1 MHVTYCVTWIYLSRY
16 QAVRLCMNLV
26 FECVLTCFFVGGW
39 VLPELQQICVC
50 NLDPVLIREAM
61 YCLFWCDC
69 DFLCGWPLGVFPH
82 PPSTFQVCVWVKS
95 FGPVWCTWAQTLSF
109 HLASMGSLQ
118 STWKARGE
126 DSDIY
131 LFWVLLNDLH
141 WDMWYHRSFPFTV
154 VATQLLHIA
163 LTSYGHAI
171 GVWMHLASQ
180 KRVPLPCLLLRILP
194 QRLGWIVYHSLNLI
208 AVVSGQRVHVAL
220 PTLSRNCLSTDC
232 WVATTRGPSLLGQ
245 FLGLW
250 AASWL
255 FQSWVQMDWYL
266 WLLKELPAVLLGL
279 WVGHQSI
286 GFCVVLPVLIC
297 FLLLCGW
304 HVPPCLSFVVDTVC
318 ETFVWCSASGIFV
331 SSPDLWSVCPGQIQ
345 FGLVL
350 PRVGGFGSLLLVPL
364 CLHCYCGGDCFDP
377 FGKFVNYHK
386 AITIP
391 PFGTR

>member
-1 MHVTYCVTWIYLSRY
+1 M
-16 QAVRLCMNLV
+16 
-26 FECVLTCFFVGGW
+26 
-39 VLPELQQICVC
+39 
-50 NLDPVLIREAM
+50 
-61 YCLFWCDC
+61 
-69 DFLCGWPLGVFPH
+69 
-82 PPSTFQVCVWVKS
+82 
-95 FGPVWCTWAQTLSF
+95 
-109 HLASMGSLQ
+109 
-118 STWKARGE
+118 
-126 DSDIY
+126 
-131 LFWVLLNDLH
+131 
-141 WDMWYHRSFPFTV
+141 
-154 VATQLLHIA
+154 
-163 LTSYGHAI
+163 GHAI

-180 KRVPLPCLLLRILP
+180 RRVPLPCLLLRISP
-194 QRLGWIVYHSLNLI
+194 QRLGWIVYHSLSLI
-208 AVVSGQRVHVAL
+208 AVVSEQRVHVAL
-220 PTLSRNCLSTDC
+220 PTSLVIAWAQTVELQP
-232 WVATTRGPSLLGQ
+232 RGAPGLLGQ

-350 PRVGGFGSLLLVPL
+350 PKVGGFGSLLLVPL
-364 CLHCYCGGDCFDP
+364 CLHCYCGWGLLRPIWKICQLSQGNNDTP
-377 FGKFVNYHK
+377 LWH
-386 AITIP
+386 
-391 PFGTR
+391 